1 MNNIKHT
8 KLHYKDE
15 KIRVIDD
22 KKIIYV
28 YIDKYKKFKIETDIN
43 IIEYILNGEIDI
55 ENKILV

>member
-1 MNNIKHT
+1 MKNIKHT

-28 YIDKYKKFKIETDIN
+28 YIDNLRKFKIETDIN
-43 IIEYILNGEIDI
+43 ILEYILNGE
-55 ENKILV
+55 N